1 VTLYGTGAYNF
12 EKVKEKL
19 NGQIFAFEGQEIA
32 QITLE
37 GGQLLRNFDSVT
49 GPDSKFSY
57 YKSKFDI
64 KHVPIFTL

>member
-1 VTLYGTGAYNF
+1 MTLYGTGAYNF

-32 QITLE
+32 QITLD

-49 GPDSKFSY
+49 GPDSKF
-57 YKSKFDI
+57 
-64 KHVPIFTL
+64 